1 MRFVVT
7 KLYLHKQDKV
17 VECGHNPK
25 LIPNLDMHHY
35 GCGVNM
41 QVYHEAYAKVT
52 YWMGMP

>member
-41 QVYHEAYAKVT
+41 QVYH
-52 YWMGMP
+52 